1 MEQGNESR
9 RKKNRMSRKKQ
20 RRRKQVRRL
29 LTVGSLVLTGLI
41 FYFIGN
47 SFAIL
52 NAGLKKTQSS
62 ENQNYEPV
70 LSQNDGKTQ
79 TEKTNTDTQKKEES
93 SEQGQQEENQEK
105 NKQEQLAGEAMKLY
119 QSQREL
125 LVLVNKER
133 ELSSDYDANL
143 TSICNK
149 RLKASAYMKQDLT
162 KMLNDGEKAG
172 YSFWIA
178 SAWRSSRRQ
187 QTLLEAEVNKNIKKG
202 MSSEAALNQSLKTV
216 MPAGHSEHETGL
228 ALDILC
234 SDNLNMDETQETAG
248 GNIWLREHCAEYG
261 FVLRYPKE
269 KAEITQ
275 IAYEPWH
282 FRYVGSE
289 AAEFMTQNNLTLE
302 EFYDLVEE

>member
-93 SEQGQQEENQEK
+93 SEQGQQEESQEK